1 MPDQTLGTV
10 AELVRSKNAGPF
22 WMTLDVFLA
31 NDADYRRVSAPGV
44 LSEATIAHLYQVPA
58 GPIRIFRL
66 PSLRAIK
73 ISFPRPTPQG
83 SFTDRDMHAG
93 QQHIPLAALRLP
105 PEP

>member
-1 MPDQTLGTV
+1 MTMLTEPGPTV
-10 AELVRSKNAGPF
+10 
-22 WMTLDVFLA
+22 
-31 NDADYRRVSAPGV
+31 
-44 LSEATIAHLYQVPA
+44 HQVPA
-58 GPIRIFRL
+58 GQIRIFWL

-73 ISFPRPTPQG
+73 ISFPRPAPQG